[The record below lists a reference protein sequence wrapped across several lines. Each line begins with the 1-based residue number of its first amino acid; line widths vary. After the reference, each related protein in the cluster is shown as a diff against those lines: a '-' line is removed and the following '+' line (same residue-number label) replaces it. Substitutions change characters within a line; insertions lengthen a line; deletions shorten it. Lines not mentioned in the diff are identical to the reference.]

1 MDLLDIE
8 REALKDSIIH
18 RIDGRIKIVSFLLIV
33 LFAVFIG
40 RSGDLVFAHRMKGL
54 GVLEIY
60 LLAILLAAGLSKS
73 LFLKRVVLILPF
85 GGAVV
90 VLKPFV
96 EEGSP
101 VYTFPLGITVTHEGV
116 LEGILLLS
124 IMIVSISSVVILSST
139 TTVQKLVDSL
149 RKIGAPK
156 EIALLFGMTLRYLFL
171 YFDTFQKITEA
182 QKTRCFS
189 IRNKRVELKFILEQ
203 IGYTVAMLF
212 IRSYTQGLNIYQSMS
227 SRGYN
232 PDSALVSGKSK
243 ITFLDISFLGLTIL
257 AVGSALLL

>member
-8 REALKDSIIH
+8 REASRDSIIH

-40 RSGDLVFAHRMKGL
+40 RSGEFVFAHRMSGL

-60 LLAILLAAGLSKS
+60 LLAILLVAGLNKS

-85 GGAVV
+85 GGAIVAF
-90 VLKPFV
+90 KPFI
-96 EEGSP
+96 EDGSP
-101 VYTFPLGITVTHEGV
+101 IFTFPLGITVTYEGV
-116 LEGILLLS
+116 LGSILLLS
-124 IMIVSISSVVILSST
+124 IMIVSISSIVLLSST
-139 TTVQKLVDSL
+139 TTVQALADSL
-149 RKIGAPK
+149 RRMGAPR
-156 EIALLFGMTLRYLFL
+156 ELALLFGMTLRYLFL

-189 IRNKRVELKFILEQ
+189 IRNRRAKTKVILEQ
-203 IGYTVAMLF
+203 IGYTIAMLF
-212 IRSYTQGLNIYQSMS
+212 IRSYKQGLNIYQSMS

-232 PDSALVSGKSK
+232 PDSALKLNKNK